1 MARRERA
8 TVMSGRDLHTFL
20 TNYRAEDVDTKN
32 DEIFNNSNDPN
43 SAVSFTSIHAE
54 KLTLRMKN
62 GLGSSKYKPSEYEQL
77 QAIVD
82 AKRLESD
89 LIGQKVQKTCCAA
102 KATKES
108 SILRQHR
115 QVWSRECP
123 RLQKAEEKAE
133 NDIHDFLEQIRPN
146 GKTDTAIFSLHDYE
160 LLLERDR
167 DAFRR
172 ATVEPVHQLKDD
184 LCFRLGEIQH
194 QPLTACRSDWEQVIQ
209 QINFVKDQQDE
220 INAKLHNEYLALEE
234 DIIGLGLEKYLT
246 SENPVSKE
254 DIPEEVLESDCPY
267 PELKDS
273 LIQAFNSLSERY
285 HSRLQSLQEQLQ
297 STDRFCGWRAD
308 DHQRF
313 QFTLSQYTHDIPN
326 HRALYTDMLQRF
338 FPEKTRQELMEHER
352 AWDWQ
357 LFTQA
362 QLRLVTQQWQ
372 RNWEELL
379 ARALVTLQEARHA
392 HQEELELHRDRQHQQ
407 DICSHLREKLQQ
419 WRAQQE
425 EVAKLEAAIAARQQ
439 EEEEA
444 RLKKE
449 QEKEAAIRS
458 QKKEKVRQFY
468 LKQQKRREALEQ
480 RDQERLA
487 NLRCVMEEQ
496 ARRDKERVQFRA
508 DVLQQRREEKEVQEL
523 ERQRE
528 EEEKQNRLEALR
540 NQVGVVAEADP
551 ERMMADTEAWRS
563 RHLNVKGFDL
573 QRPLYSINT
582 YTDTQVKHD
591 NIYLSYNLYFLD
603 DVQLFALC
611 LVSSWIVSDPRVRV
625 EQALREAGLHSSQY
639 AREVLSVIS
648 PPKPPRRD
656 TKSILKF

>member
-1 MARRERA
+1 
-8 TVMSGRDLHTFL
+8 MSGKDLHTFI
-20 TNYRAEDVDTKN
+20 TSYRAED
-32 DEIFNNSNDPN
+32 
-43 SAVSFTSIHAE
+43 AE

-62 GLGSSKYKPSEYEQL
+62 GLGSSKYKPAEYKRL

-89 LIGQKVQKTCCAA
+89 LIGLKVQKTRCAA
-102 KATKES
+102 KATKKS

-146 GKTDTAIFSLHDYE
+146 NRTDTAIFSLQDYG
-160 LLLERDR
+160 LLLDRERE
-167 DAFRR
+167 AFRI

-184 LCFRLGEIQH
+184 LCFRLGELQH
-194 QPLTACRSDWEQVIQ
+194 QQLSAHRSNWEQVIQ
-209 QINFVKDQQDE
+209 QINFVKDQQDD
-220 INAKLHNEYLALEE
+220 ITAKLHAEYLTLEE
-234 DIIGLGLEKYLT
+234 EIIGLGLEKYLT
-246 SENPVSKE
+246 SDTLAIIEN
-254 DIPEEVLESDCPY
+254 IPEEVLDSDCPY

-273 LIQAFNSLSERY
+273 LIQAFHSLSERCK
-285 HSRLQSLQEQLQ
+285 SRLQTLQDQLQ
-297 STDRFCGWRAD
+297 STDRCCGWCAD
-308 DHQRF
+308 DHERF
-313 QFTLSQYTHDIPN
+313 LFTLSQYTHDIPN
-326 HRALYTDMLQRF
+326 HRALYMDMLQRL
-338 FPEKTRQELMEHER
+338 FPEKTRQELIEHER
-352 AWDWQ
+352 LWDWQ
-357 LFTQA
+357 RFTQT
-362 QLRLVTQQWQ
+362 QLRVVTQQCQ
-372 RNWEELL
+372 RDQEELL

-392 HQEELELHRDRQHQQ
+392 HQEELELHRVRQHQQ

-444 RLKKE
+444 RLKR
-449 QEKEAAIRS
+449 QQQKEAAIRS
-458 QKKEKVRQFY
+458 QHKEKVRQFY
-468 LKQQKRREALEQ
+468 LRQQERREMLEQ

-487 NLRCVMEEQ
+487 NLRSVMEEQ

-508 DVLQQRREEKEVQEL
+508 EMLQRRKEEREAWEL

-528 EEEKQNRLEALR
+528 EEEKQHRLEVLR

-563 RHLNVKGFDL
+563 RHLNVKEFEL

-582 YTDTQVKHD
+582 YTDTQ
-591 NIYLSYNLYFLD
+591 
-603 DVQLFALC
+603 
-611 LVSSWIVSDPRVRV
+611 IVSDPRVRV
-625 EQALREAGLHSSQY
+625 EQALREAGLQYSQY
-639 AREVLSVIS
+639 AKQVLSVLT

>member
-1 MARRERA
+1 
-8 TVMSGRDLHTFL
+8 MSGKDLHTFI
-20 TNYRAEDVDTKN
+20 TNYRAEDV
-32 DEIFNNSNDPN
+32 
-43 SAVSFTSIHAE
+43 E

-62 GLGSSKYKPSEYEQL
+62 GLGSSKYKPAEYERL

-82 AKRLESD
+82 AKRLDSD
-89 LIGQKVQKTCCAA
+89 LIGLKVQKTRYAA

-146 GKTDTAIFSLHDYE
+146 DRTDTAIFSLQEYGV
-160 LLLERDR
+160 LLERER
-167 DAFRR
+167 ESFRK
-172 ATVEPVHQLKDD
+172 ATVEPVHQLRDD
-184 LCFRLGEIQH
+184 LSFRLGEVRH
-194 QPLTACRSDWEQVIQ
+194 QQLTAHRSNLEQVVQ
-209 QINFVKDQQDE
+209 QINFVKEQQSD
-220 INAKLHNEYLALEE
+220 INTKLHAEYLALEE
-234 DIIGLGLEKYLT
+234 EISGLGLEKHLT
-246 SENPVSKE
+246 STSDNLENTDK
-254 DIPEEVLESDCPY
+254 IPEEVLDSDCPY

-273 LIQAFNSLSERY
+273 LIQAFCSLSKRY
-285 HSRLQSLQEQLQ
+285 QCRLQGLQEQLGR
-297 STDRFCGWRAD
+297 TGRLCGWCED

-313 QFTLSQYTHDIPN
+313 QFILSQYTHDIPN
-326 HRALYTDMLQRF
+326 HRALYMDVLQRLI
-338 FPEKTRQELMEHER
+338 PEKTRQELMEHQR

-357 LFTQA
+357 RFTQA
-362 QLRLVTQQWQ
+362 QLRVVTQQWQ
-372 RNWEELL
+372 RDQEELL
-379 ARALVTLQEARHA
+379 ARALVTLQEARNA

-425 EVAKLEAAIAARQQ
+425 EVAKLEAAMAARQQ

-444 RLKKE
+444 RLKREK
-449 QEKEAAIRS
+449 EKEAAIRS
-458 QKKEKVRQFY
+458 QQKEKVTQFY
-468 LKQQKRREALEQ
+468 LKQQKRREVLEQ

-487 NLRCVMEEQ
+487 NLRSVMEEQ

-508 DVLQQRREEKEVQEL
+508 DASQRRREEREALEL

-528 EEEKQNRLEALR
+528 EEEKQNRLEVLR
-540 NQVGVVAEADP
+540 NQVGVLAEADP
-551 ERMMADTEAWRS
+551 GRMMSDTEAWKS
-563 RHLNVKGFDL
+563 RHLNVKEFEL

-582 YTDTQVKHD
+582 YTDTQ
-591 NIYLSYNLYFLD
+591 
-603 DVQLFALC
+603 
-611 LVSSWIVSDPRVRV
+611 IVSDPRVRV
-625 EQALREAGLHSSQY
+625 EQALREAGLHHSQY
-639 AREVLSVIS
+639 AKEVLSVVK